1 VDPEVQRAQDRYE
14 DSGPGE
20 QIRHDDECD
29 AYDDRRVQ
37 LTEEQIYLLLPFR
50 YYQRHWIAVVL
61 YAIQYQIYLQ
71 VI

>member
-14 DSGPGE
+14 DSGPE
-20 QIRHDDECD
+20 VKIRHGDEKRC
-29 AYDDRRVQ
+29 AYDRRVQ

-50 YYQRHWIAVVL
+50 YYQRQWIAVVL

-71 VI
+71 VV

>member
-14 DSGPGE
+14 DSGPE
-20 QIRHDDECD
+20 VKIRHDDD
-29 AYDDRRVQ
+29 SYAYDRRVQ

-71 VI
+71 VV